1 MKRHKNSTVLVTGAT
16 GYLASHTIVELLNNG
31 YEVIGIDNLA
41 SSKKSVI
48 SRIIR
53 LTDRSLIFRNVD
65 IRDREKLEEIFDSYE
80 INGVIHFAGY
90 KAVGESVENPML
102 YYSNNLAGSITLFDV
117 MNQKNVKSLVFS
129 SSCTVYGD
137 SKSCPVTEQS
147 ELNPT
152 NPYGRT
158 KFYTE
163 QVLKDLSN
171 SDSDWQITCLRYFN
185 PIGAHPS
192 GKLGEDPLGIPNNLF
207 PYITQTAI
215 GDREKLQVFGGDYA
229 TKDGT
234 CVRDYI
240 HVCDLASGHI
250 AAMESIESSN
260 FEVINL
266 GTGKG
271 YSVLEVIK
279 TFEKVTGYKV
289 PYTIVDRREGDAAEV
304 FANPEKAYKKLYWK
318 AEKGLEEMCS
328 DAWKWQMNFKNE
340 EHKSIP
346 SINSSDFK
354 SYSSN
359 KKLNSTKTRLNSLKL
374 A

>member
-1 MKRHKNSTVLVTGAT
+1 MKQHKNCTVLVTGAT

-65 IRDREKLEEIFDSYE
+65 IRNREKLEEIFDSYQ
-80 INGVIHFAGY
+80 IQSVIHFAGY
-90 KAVGESVENPML
+90 KAVGESVQNPML

-137 SKSCPVTEQS
+137 SESCPVTEEN
-147 ELNPT
+147 ELSPT

-171 SDSDWQITCLRYFN
+171 SDSEWQITCLRYFN

-207 PYITQTAI
+207 PFITQTAI
-215 GDREKLQVFGGDYA
+215 GNREKLQVFGGDYS
-229 TKDGT
+229 TEDGT

-240 HVCDLASGHI
+240 HVCDLALGHI

-271 YSVLEVIK
+271 YSVLEVIS

-289 PYTIVDRREGDAAEV
+289 PYEIVDRRAGDAAEV
-304 FANPEKAYKKLYWK
+304 YANPQKAYDRLYWK
-318 AEKGLEEMCS
+318 SERSLEDMCK
-328 DAWKWQMNFKNE
+328 DAWKWQQNSDIE
-340 EHKSIP
+340 EMKSKRK
-346 SINSSDFK
+346 INSSD
-354 SYSSN
+354 SILSSSN
-359 KKLNSTKTRLNSLKL
+359 KKVSSTKTSLNSSLL
-374 A
+374 V

>member
-1 MKRHKNSTVLVTGAT
+1 MKRLKQSTVLVTGAT
-16 GYLASHTIVELLNNG
+16 GYLASHTIVELLKSG

-41 SSKKSVI
+41 SSKRSVI
-48 SRIIR
+48 PRIIR
-53 LTDRSLIFRNVD
+53 ITDRSLTFRTVD
-65 IRDREKLEEIFDSYE
+65 IRDKSKLEDIFETYDLQS
-80 INGVIHFAGY
+80 VIHFAGY

-102 YYSNNLAGSITLFDV
+102 YYSNNLAGSINLFEVMKKYDV
-117 MNQKNVKSLVFS
+117 KKLVFS

-137 SKSCPVTEQS
+137 SEVCPVTEEN

-158 KFYTE
+158 KLFTE
-163 QVLKDLSN
+163 QVLKDLSA
-171 SDSDWQITCLRYFN
+171 SDSDWEITSLRYFN

-215 GDREKLQVFGGDYA
+215 GQRESLNVFGGDYP

-240 HVCDLASGHI
+240 HVCDLAKGHI
-250 AAMESIESSN
+250 AAMECNDLDN

-271 YSVLEVIK
+271 YSVLEVID
-279 TFEKVTGYKV
+279 TFEKVTGSKV
-289 PYTIVDRREGDAAEV
+289 PFKVVERREGDAAEV
-304 FANPEKAYKKLYWK
+304 YANPDKALKKLNWK
-318 AEKGLEEMCS
+318 AEKGLDEMCK
-328 DAWKWQMNFKNE
+328 DAWKWQTNFEKESNSVPL
-340 EHKSIP
+340 K
-346 SINSSDFK
+346 INSSAYTN
-354 SYSSN
+354 SSSN
-359 KKLNSTKTRLNSLKL
+359 EMVDSTKTSLKRVKL
-374 A
+374 S

>member
-1 MKRHKNSTVLVTGAT
+1 MKRLNNTVLVTGAT

-41 SSKKSVI
+41 SSRKSVLP
-48 SRIIR
+48 RITG
-53 LTDRSLIFRNVD
+53 LTDRSLLFRNVD
-65 IRDREKLEEIFDSYE
+65 IRDKEKLEEIFERYQ
-80 INGVIHFAGY
+80 IQAVIHFAGY
-90 KAVGESVENPML
+90 KAVGESVQNPLL
-102 YYSNNLAGSITLFDV
+102 YYSNNLAGSINLFEV
-117 MNQKNVKSLVFS
+117 MNEKNVKSLVFS

-137 SKSCPVTEQS
+137 SESCPVTEES
-147 ELNPT
+147 TLNPT

-158 KFYTE
+158 KTYTE
-163 QVLKDLSN
+163 QVLRDLSH
-171 SDSDWQITCLRYFN
+171 SDKDWQITCLRYFN

-207 PYITQTAI
+207 PFVTQTAS
-215 GDREKLQVFGGDYA
+215 GKREKLQIFGGDYP

-240 HVCDLASGHI
+240 HVCDLAKGHI
-250 AAMESIESSN
+250 AAMESIESGN

-289 PYTIVDRREGDAAEV
+289 PYEIVDRRAGDAAEV
-304 FANPEKAYKKLYWK
+304 YANPQKAYDTLYWK
-318 AEKGLEEMCS
+318 SEKSLEDMCV
-328 DAWKWQMNFKNE
+328 DAWKWQQNCDIE
-340 EHKSIP
+340 EMKSEKK
-346 SINSSDFK
+346 INSSD
-354 SYSSN
+354 SILSSSN
-359 KKLNSTKTRLNSLKL
+359 KKVSSTKSSLKGPL
-374 A
+374 LV